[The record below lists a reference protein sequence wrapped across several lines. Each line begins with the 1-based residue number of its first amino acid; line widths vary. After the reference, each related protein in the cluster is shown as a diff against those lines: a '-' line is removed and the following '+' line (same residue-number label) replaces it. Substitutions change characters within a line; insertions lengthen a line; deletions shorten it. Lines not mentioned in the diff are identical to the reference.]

1 MDPDVPSSAALAALE
16 LDQRRVSRY
25 PGNEGSRAGA
35 EALHALRDAIERAA
49 GAMRSDGHGVFL
61 DSLST
66 SVLSETVSRWRGGPV
81 GTFDALRRA
90 LEEVVSL
97 LQPAVLRELTREEI
111 GSLRD
116 FFVEL
121 SMCSRIMLGVSR
133 RGRRV

>member
-1 MDPDVPSSAALAALE
+1 M
-16 LDQRRVSRY
+16 RT
-25 PGNEGSRAGA
+25 GSR
-35 EALHALRDAIERAA
+35 
-49 GAMRSDGHGVFL
+49 STFL
-61 DSLST
+61 DPLST
-66 SVLSETVSRWRGGPV
+66 SVLSETVSRWWGGPV

-90 LEEVVSL
+90 LEEGVSL
-97 LQPAVLRELTREEI
+97 LLPAVLREFTREEI